1 MRGID
6 KECLTEGAAIPA
18 VVTSVEDHGYIV
30 EFGIDGSTGF
40 LSRDSAGDEH
50 DSLLTGQLIEVVIA
64 LKPKAK
70 KDINNNKKK
79 NGRGSKLGESNVYKV
94 SADTKRCSS
103 AIALE
108 NKSTLISTILPGC
121 W

>member
-1 MRGID
+1 MCAGLD

-64 LKPKAK
+64 LAQKRKRISITTRRRTEEGVNLARVTCIK
-70 KDINNNKKK
+70 SAQTRNGAQAQLRSKIN
-79 NGRGSKLGESNVYKV
+79 R
-94 SADTKRCSS
+94 R
-103 AIALE
+103 
-108 NKSTLISTILPGC
+108 
-121 W
+121 